1 MCTQTSAAP
10 NCYLDLH
17 SSAIQPNPRPLFSG
31 SSRIAIEVSVQ
42 ARVGLFFYW
51 TSIRTCGIIVHCFAM
66 VERRLCFMSYR
77 FVLCVAL
84 CATFSPIP
92 LPAED
97 PGAKRIPAPTLGAQ
111 LPDTELLDQYG
122 TRVRF
127 LSDVVQNNTVA
138 ITFIFTTCTT
148 ICPPI
153 GVNMARLE
161 RVLQERSAKGFR
173 VISISV
179 DPVTDTPERLNMW
192 SAKFSGGSGWTLLT
206 GSKRDV
212 DDLLRSLAVYS
223 PDKLTHT

>member
-1 MCTQTSAAP
+1 
-10 NCYLDLH
+10 
-17 SSAIQPNPRPLFSG
+17 
-31 SSRIAIEVSVQ
+31 
-42 ARVGLFFYW
+42 
-51 TSIRTCGIIVHCFAM
+51 
-66 VERRLCFMSYR
+66 
-77 FVLCVAL
+77 
-84 CATFSPIP
+84 
-92 LPAED
+92 
-97 PGAKRIPAPTLGAQ
+97 
-111 LPDTELLDQYG
+111 
-122 TRVRF
+122 VRF

-179 DPVTDTPERLNMW
+179 DPVTDTPERLKLW

-223 PDKLTHT
+223 PDKLTHTSAVLIGRGSDRGFRRASAFQRTSELADLMMAVARSE